1 MIPQYAVLNN
11 AVVLMHM
18 AVQQKKNSAQQMEQ
32 IIVVL
37 AKRNIIGKMGRVLRG
52 RRNVIL

>member
-37 AKRNIIGKMGRVLRG
+37 AKRNIIEKMGRVLRG
-52 RRNVIL
+52 RKNVIL

>member
-52 RRNVIL
+52 RKNVIL